1 MIKYSVIIPVY
12 NAEKT
17 LERCVSSLLSENY
30 PDCEIILVNDGS
42 TDHSAELC
50 ADYAN
55 ADSRVRFFSKENGG
69 VSTARNA
76 GLDLAVGEYVL
87 FVDSDDY
94 VLPGFFDKLDR
105 EREKTDADLVMFS
118 YCVDKGEKKETCSFS
133 PAVRCGREELMPR
146 VVGAICR
153 KTINM
158 PWAKQYR
165 RSIIEEHQL
174 RFPVGAS
181 VAEDRVF
188 NICYSFYIDS
198 LQFSDK
204 VLYCVDTG
212 NENSLSRKRHS
223 DLNKQFAV
231 TRQYFKDHLNDA
243 PIPES
248 EKEQYRRAVNFGS
261 CRYIY
266 HEAKL
271 LHANNVGW
279 WERQKKL
286 GRLCDSINRRHLKYP
301 DTSYC
306 RKITLPVR
314 LRLTWLIDAIAWKLT
329 R

>member
-17 LERCVSSLLSENY
+17 LIRCVSSLLSENY

-76 GLDLAVGEYVL
+76 GLDLAEGEYVL

-118 YCVDKGEKKETCSFS
+118 YRVDKGEKKETCSFS

-146 VVGAICR
+146 VVGAICS
-153 KTINM
+153 KSINT

-231 TRQYFKDHLNDA
+231 TRQFFEDRLNDA

-271 LHANNVGW
+271 LHADKVGW
-279 WERQKKL
+279 LKRQIEI

-301 DTSYC
+301 DTRYC
-306 RKITLPVR
+306 RKITFPVR

>member
-1 MIKYSVIIPVY
+1 MIKYSVIIPIY

-76 GLDLAVGEYVL
+76 GLDLAEGEYVL

-94 VLPGFFDKLDR
+94 VLQDFFAALDALL
-105 EREKTDADLVMFS
+105 EQNNADLTMASCGHNKVTINDRPVRTVS
-118 YCVDKGEKKETCSFS
+118 YIGRKELIQ
-133 PAVRCGREELMPR
+133 AIIN
-146 VVGAICR
+146 AICR
-153 KTINM
+153 KTING
-158 PWAKQYR
+158 PVAKIYKR
-165 RSIIEEHQL
+165 AILNDHHI

-198 LQFSDK
+198 LQISDK